1 MKHWNFKLLAILL
14 VCVILGFIIYN
25 YLIYQL
31 GVVPLGGK
39 KAPSFILLLI
49 AQWYLVLHLS
59 KYPKLSKLHFLNLF
73 AYQYFFVS
81 LVGIVSAT
89 ILYIFYQGS
98 IGLQVLNEFI
108 GISLQELNQYKNQI
122 VLQEDQRFFE
132 QLVDGVKSI
141 NAYSIAKDD
150 FVQKI
155 ALAFLPN
162 LLISLY
168 YKKN

>member
-1 MKHWNFKLLAILL
+1 MKHWNFRLVIILL
-14 VCVILGFIIYN
+14 VLVIASFVVYN
-25 YLIYQL
+25 FLLYQF
-31 GVVPLGGK
+31 GIVPLGGK
-39 KAPSFILLLI
+39 KAPSYVLLLI
-49 AQWYLVLHLS
+49 AQWYLVFHLY
-59 KYPKLSKLHFLNLF
+59 KHPKLSSLHFLNLF

-81 LVGIVSAT
+81 IVGIVSAI
-89 ILYIFYQGS
+89 ILYQFYQQSLG
-98 IGLQVLNEFI
+98 IQVLNEFI
-108 GISLQELNQYKNQI
+108 QLSLNELNQYKNQI
-122 VLQEDQRFFE
+122 VLQEDLRFFD

-150 FVQKI
+150 FFQKI